1 MKVDKCRDYGRHD
14 DARRNRIARPRGFPY
29 ARRVIIRAQ
38 RTADKAVVR
47 QLLTSAFEDAGRV
60 ADLAETLARRP
71 DRPAPALVAEVDAT
85 VVGLVQLSRGWIDAD
100 RQLVEVVI
108 LSPLGVLP
116 THQRRGVGRALCDA
130 AVQQARQL
138 DAPAVFLEGNPAY
151 YARLGW
157 QRADARGFTTPS
169 RRIPAAAFQVVV
181 LPSWQPWM
189 VGAVVYNDTFW
200 ALDFV
205 GLRDRN

>member
-1 MKVDKCRDYGRHD
+1 M
-14 DARRNRIARPRGFPY
+14 
-29 ARRVIIRAQ
+29 IIRAQ
-38 RTADKAVVR
+38 HTADAVVVR
-47 QLLTSAFEDAGRV
+47 QLLTSAFKDAGRV

-71 DRPAPALVAEVDAT
+71 DRPVPALVAEVDAT
-85 VVGLVQLSRGWIDAD
+85 LVGLVQLSRGWIDAD
-100 RQLVEVVI
+100 RQLVEVLI

-116 THQRRGVGRALCDA
+116 THQRRGTGRALCDA

-169 RRIPAAAFQVVV
+169 TRIPDAAFQVVV

-205 GLRDRN
+205 GLRDQN